1 MSIQNSL
8 ARLRMQNNLTQE
20 RLAEQLQVSRQAIQK
35 WESGMGTPDLANIIK
50 IAKRFGVTIDTLVLD
65 SDRRICEEL
74 RQDAQLQPEYSAMDL
89 WESYASD
96 LLVEYRQC
104 ADEGRDM
111 GPYKSLFTAV
121 HQMPTG
127 PLKTRMG
134 DVLFDLTL
142 ATPTVPGFGY
152 DEPSDLEGV
161 RALSPVGAGAEKTPV
176 DREALRDRIRGAW
189 LGRICGCLLGK
200 PIEGI
205 RTDELHPL
213 LKQSGN
219 WPMHRYILSS
229 DITPEMI
236 DQFSFRLQ
244 NKCYADVIRC
254 APADDDT
261 NYVVMAQA
269 LVETFGRDFTSDDV
283 AKTWIDRQPK
293 SAYCTAERVAFRNF
307 INGFRPPKSA
317 QYQNPY
323 REWIGAQI
331 RGDYFGYINPGN
343 PALAAE
349 MAWRDARIS
358 HVKNGI
364 YGEMFVAAMIACAAA
379 ESDPAALIRA
389 GLGQIPVSSRLYEAV
404 SGVLDGF
411 LGGVSR
417 QECMARIHR
426 QWDEHDSYDWCH
438 TIPNAM
444 LVSAALLYGGGDF
457 ARSICMVVQ
466 EGFDTDCNGATV
478 GSILGMR
485 GGAGAIAEEWTKPLS
500 GMLETNVFGVGT
512 VRIDDAVEKTLS
524 HIV

>member
-1 MSIQNSL
+1 MSIQTSL
-8 ARLRMQNNLTQE
+8 ARLRMHNNLTQE
-20 RLAEQLQVSRQAIQK
+20 RLAERLQVSRQAIQK
-35 WESGMGTPDLANIIK
+35 WESGTGTPDLANIIK
-50 IAKRFGVTIDTLVLD
+50 ISKCFGVTIDTLVLD
-65 SDRRICEEL
+65 SDQRICEEL
-74 RQDAQLQPEYSAMDL
+74 RQNTQFQPEYSVL
-89 WESYASD
+89 EPWESYASG

-104 ADEGRDM
+104 IDEGRDM
-111 GPYKSLFTAV
+111 FPYENLFTAV
-121 HQMPTG
+121 HHMPDG
-127 PLKTRMG
+127 PLKANMG
-134 DVLFDLTL
+134 DVLFNLTL
-142 ATPTVPGFGY
+142 ATPTMPGFGY
-152 DEPSDLEGV
+152 DEPCDLENI
-161 RALSPVGAGAEKTPV
+161 RALSPIGAGAKKVAV
-176 DREALRDRIRGAW
+176 DREAMRERIRGAW

-236 DQFSFRLQ
+236 EQFSFRLQ
-244 NKCYADVIRC
+244 NKCYADAIRC

-261 NYVVMAQA
+261 NYVVMAQV
-269 LVETFGRDFTSDDV
+269 LVETFGRDFTSDDI
-283 AKTWIDRQPK
+283 AKIWVDRQPK

-307 INGFRPPKSA
+307 INGFRPPQSA
-317 QYQNPY
+317 HYQNPY

-364 YGEMFVAAMIACAAA
+364 YGEMFVAAMLASAAT
-379 ESDPAALIRA
+379 ESDLAALIRT
-389 GLGQIPVSSRLYEAV
+389 GLGQIPVSSRLHEAV
-404 SGVLDGF
+404 AGVLDGF
-411 LGGVSR
+411 LGGVPC

-426 QWDEHDSYDWCH
+426 QWDERDSYDWCH

-485 GGAGAIAEEWTKPLS
+485 GGAEVIGEEWTKPLN
-500 GMLETNVFGVGT
+500 GLLETNVFGVGT

-524 HIV
+524 HMA